1 MAVTKTHPI
10 KSTLKA
16 AIDYICNSEKTDGKL
31 LVSSYGCAAETADI
45 EFAWTR
51 RHAIDKGTNLGRHL
65 IQAFQPGEVTPE
77 QAHEIGMELAKEIL
91 GGKYEFVLTTHID
104 KDHVHNHLI
113 FNAVSFAD
121 HKHYHSNKRSYHYI
135 RRTSDRLCKEHG
147 LSVIILGQDK
157 GKSYIEH
164 QATQNGTSYKA
175 KLKAAIDRLLPAC
188 SDLEE
193 LLRRLQREG
202 YEIKRGKYIS
212 AREPD
217 RERFTRLKTLGV
229 DYTEEAI
236 AARIAGRS
244 RPSRRP
250 KQRDGEISLLIDIQN
265 NIKAQQSAGY
275 RRWATIE
282 NLKRI
287 ADTSNF
293 LTEHGIGSY
302 EELLDRCEAVSTS
315 VARLKADL
323 RDTGTRIDEL
333 ALKMKHVGTYR
344 QLNQIDESYPHRYTD
359 GQLCLETDAAIR
371 ICFLAGFDLEIWM
384 RDFVEPY
391 YFSYEY
397 YQRYGVFPFGERAH
411 GIEGVL
417 QTYGEY
423 FNEPD
428 YVKVFRLM
436 EFIQFG
442 QYRGHLPCPCGSGE
456 KTRSCHG
463 KFIKKFFEN
472 SNLKIIVQRDYKTIK
487 EVLYAY
493 YEQSRNTKA
502 TK

>member
-16 AIDYICNSEKTDGKL
+16 AIDYICNPEKTDGKL
-31 LVSSYGCAAETADI
+31 LVSSYGCSAETADI

-147 LSVIILGQDK
+147 LSVIIPGQDK

-175 KLKAAIDRLLPAC
+175 KLKAVIDRLLPAC

-212 AREPD
+212 ARAPD
-217 RERFTRLKTLGV
+217 QERFTRLKTLGA
-229 DYTEEAI
+229 DYTEEAL
-236 AARIAGRS
+236 AARIAGRA
-244 RPSRRP
+244 RPSRQP
-250 KQRDGEISLLIDIQN
+250 KQRSGKISLLIDIQN

-302 EELLDRCEAVSTS
+302 EELMDRCEAASVSVS
-315 VARLKADL
+315 RLKADL
-323 RDTGTRIDEL
+323 RDTGAKIDEL
-333 ALKMKHVGTYR
+333 TLKMKHVGTYR
-344 QLNQIDESYPHRYTD
+344 QLKPIYDRYKASRD
-359 GQLCLETDAAIR
+359 KEK
-371 ICFLAGFDLEIWM
+371 FL
-384 RDFVEPY
+384 
-391 YFSYEY
+391 
-397 YQRYGVFPFGERAH
+397 
-411 GIEGVL
+411 
-417 QTYGEY
+417 
-423 FNEPD
+423 
-428 YVKVFRLM
+428 
-436 EFIQFG
+436 
-442 QYRGHLPCPCGSGE
+442 RGHESEIILFEAAARECKRLGAVPLPVTE
-456 KTRSCHG
+456 RMQAEMDELNARKTTLKAELQKAQREERNYAAMRRNVEDFLSPPQQEQER
-463 KFIKKFFEN
+463 KKNVE
-472 SNLKIIVQRDYKTIK
+472 L
-487 EVLYAY
+487 E
-493 YEQSRNTKA
+493 
-502 TK
+502 

>member
-16 AIDYICNSEKTDGKL
+16 AIDYICNPKKTDGKL

-113 FNAVSFAD
+113 FNAVSFTD

-147 LSVIILGQDK
+147 LSVIIPGQDK

-212 AREPD
+212 ARAPD
-217 RERFTRLKTLGV
+217 QERFTRLKTLGV
-229 DYTEEAI
+229 DYTEEAL

-244 RPSRRP
+244 RPSRQP
-250 KQRDGEISLLIDIQN
+250 KRQDGKISLLIDIQN

-302 EELLDRCEAVSTS
+302 EELVERCDAVAAASIRTRES
-315 VARLKADL
+315 L
-323 RDTGTRIDEL
+323 RDTEQRIADL
-333 ALKMKHVGTYR
+333 ALLGKQIDTYR
-344 QLNQIDESYPHRYTD
+344 KLKPVYDRYKASKDKEKFLRGFESEIILFEAAAREIKKAGLTRLPSSD
-359 GQLCLETDAAIR
+359 KVKAELEGLSARKAALQTELRKIQREEKEYDTLRQNVDALLER
-371 ICFLAGFDLEIWM
+371 PKEQEQQRQRSNDLE
-384 RDFVEPY
+384 
-391 YFSYEY
+391 
-397 YQRYGVFPFGERAH
+397 
-411 GIEGVL
+411 
-417 QTYGEY
+417 
-423 FNEPD
+423 
-428 YVKVFRLM
+428 
-436 EFIQFG
+436 
-442 QYRGHLPCPCGSGE
+442 
-456 KTRSCHG
+456 
-463 KFIKKFFEN
+463 
-472 SNLKIIVQRDYKTIK
+472 
-487 EVLYAY
+487 
-493 YEQSRNTKA
+493 
-502 TK
+502 

>member
-16 AIDYICNSEKTDGKL
+16 AIDYICNPEKTDGKL

-45 EFAWTR
+45 EFSWTR
-51 RHAIDKGTNLGRHL
+51 CHAIDKGTNLGRHL

-147 LSVIILGQDK
+147 LSVIIPGQDK

-188 SDLEE
+188 SNLEE
-193 LLRRLQREG
+193 LLCRLQREG

-212 AREPD
+212 ARAPD
-217 RERFTRLKTLGV
+217 QERFTRLKTLGA
-229 DYTEEAI
+229 DYTEEAL
-236 AARIAGRS
+236 AARIAGRA
-244 RPSRRP
+244 RPSRQP
-250 KQRDGEISLLIDIQN
+250 KQQDGKISLLIDIQN

-302 EELLDRCEAVSTS
+302 EELLDRCEATTVS
-315 VARLKADL
+315 VARLKANL
-323 RDTGTRIDEL
+323 RDTGAKIDEL
-333 ALKMKHVGTYR
+333 ALKIKHVGTYR
-344 QLNQIDESYPHRYTD
+344 QLKPIYDRYKASRDKEKFLRGHESEII
-359 GQLCLETDAAIR
+359 LFEAAAR
-371 ICFLAGFDLEIWM
+371 ECKRLGAVPLPTTESM
-384 RDFVEPY
+384 KT
-391 YFSYEY
+391 
-397 YQRYGVFPFGERAH
+397 ERARLTAERERLLAEYKAARSEALQYSI
-411 GIEGVL
+411 IERNVDVL
-417 QTYGEY
+417 LASPKDHEY
-423 FNEPD
+423 HFQ
-428 YVKVFRLM
+428 L
-436 EFIQFG
+436 
-442 QYRGHLPCPCGSGE
+442 
-456 KTRSCHG
+456 
-463 KFIKKFFEN
+463 
-472 SNLKIIVQRDYKTIK
+472 
-487 EVLYAY
+487 
-493 YEQSRNTKA
+493 
-502 TK
+502 